1 MSSTTTQRARRSTNS
16 DGPVLRF
23 LTSVPALAYLFV
35 FMAIPLGLIM
45 SYAFLTAGRF
55 GGVKLPFTLENIA
68 RLTQPIFREVLFSSI
83 VIAGAATLLAFVLG
97 FPAAL
102 VISRLSP
109 TWQTVALIAVVLPF
123 WTNFLIRTY
132 AWIVLLNREGLLNH
146 GLAKVGIAPID
157 VLYTKQAVVLGLMYA
172 YIPLMVLPIYASLQR
187 LDPSLLEAARNL
199 GAGPWRRFRTV
210 LLPLTLPGI
219 LTGALFVFI
228 PSLGNF
234 VIPELL
240 GGGNSQ
246 MIGNLIRDQ
255 FLKSR
260 DWPFGSALSLMVLA
274 LLVIIVMFQT
284 RAARRTREW
293 GA

>member
-1 MSSTTTQRARRSTNS
+1 M
-16 DGPVLRF
+16 V
-23 LTSVPALAYLFV
+23 
-35 FMAIPLGLIM
+35 IPLGLVIG
-45 SYAFLTAGRF
+45 YAFLTAGRF
-55 GGVKLPFTLENIA
+55 GGVRGPVTLENVT
-68 RLTQPIFREVLFSSI
+68 RLFEPLYRDVLLSSI
-83 VIAGAATLLAFVLG
+83 FNAGVATFFAFLIG

-102 VISRLSP
+102 AITRLSAK
-109 TWQTVALIAVVLPF
+109 WQTVALIAVVLPF

-132 AWIVLLNREGLLNH
+132 AWILLLNREGILND
-146 GLAKVGIAPID
+146 GLSLIGLGPVD
-157 VLYTKQAVVLGLMYA
+157 VLYTRGAVILGLAYA

-187 LDPSLLEAARNL
+187 LDPMLLEAAQNL

-210 LLPLTLPGI
+210 LFPLTTPGI
-219 LTGALFVFI
+219 ITGCLFVFI

-274 LLVIIVMFQT
+274 LLVIIVMFQAS
-284 RAARRTREW
+284 AARRSRRW

>member
-1 MSSTTTQRARRSTNS
+1 MTSRASAGVRRHG
-16 DGPVLRF
+16 DGPLLRA
-23 LTSVPALAYLFV
+23 LASVPALAYLIV
-35 FMAIPLGLIM
+35 LMVIPLSLVIA
-45 SYAFLTAGRF
+45 YAFLTAGRF
-55 GGVKLPFTLENIA
+55 GGVRGPITLENVT
-68 RLTQPIFREVLFSSI
+68 RLFEPLYRDVLISS
-83 VIAGAATLLAFVLG
+83 VINAGLATFFAFLVG

-102 VISRLSP
+102 AITRLSVR
-109 TWQTVALIAVVLPF
+109 WQTVALIAVVLPF

-132 AWIVLLNREGLLNH
+132 AWILLLNREGILND
-146 GLAKVGIAPID
+146 GLGLVGLGPVD
-157 VLYTKQAVVLGLMYA
+157 VLYTRGAVILGLTYA

-187 LDPSLLEAARNL
+187 LDPMLLEAAQNL

-210 LLPLTLPGI
+210 LLPLTMPGVI
-219 LTGALFVFI
+219 TGCLFVFI

-255 FLKSR
+255 YLKSR

-274 LLVIIVMFQT
+274 LLVVVVMLQAS
-284 RAARRTREW
+284 AARRSRRW

>member
-1 MSSTTTQRARRSTNS
+1 MTYLL
-16 DGPVLRF
+16 VLM
-23 LTSVPALAYLFV
+23 V
-35 FMAIPLGLIM
+35 IPLGLVVA
-45 SYAFLTAGRF
+45 YAFLTAGRF
-55 GGVKLPFTLENIA
+55 GGVQAPVTLDNIG
-68 RLTQPIFREVLFSSI
+68 RLFEPLYLEILVSS
-83 VIAGAATLLAFVLG
+83 VVNAGLATGFAFLLG

-102 VISRLSP
+102 AITRLSP
-109 TWQTVALIAVVLPF
+109 TWQTAALVAVVLPF

-132 AWIVLLNREGLLNH
+132 AWIILLNREGILSDAL
-146 GLAKVGIAPID
+146 GLVGLGP
-157 VLYTKQAVVLGLMYA
+157 VEFLYTRQAVILGLTYA

-187 LDPSLLEAARNL
+187 LDPQLLEAARNL
-199 GAGPWRRFRTV
+199 GAGPWRRFRTI

-219 LTGALFVFI
+219 ITGCLFVFI

-246 MIGNLIRDQ
+246 MIGNLVREQ

-260 DWPFGSALSLMVLA
+260 DWPFGSALALMVLA
-274 LLVIIVMFQT
+274 LLVVIVMFQ
-284 RAARRTREW
+284 ASASRRTRKW

>member
-1 MSSTTTQRARRSTNS
+1 MTSRTSAGVRRHG
-16 DGPVLRF
+16 DGPLLRAAA
-23 LTSVPALAYLFV
+23 SVPALAYLLV
-35 FMAIPLGLIM
+35 LMVIPLGLVIA
-45 SYAFLTAGRF
+45 YAFMTAGRF
-55 GGVKLPFTLENIA
+55 GGVKPPLTLENVA
-68 RLTQPIFREVLFSSI
+68 RLFEPLYRDVLLSS
-83 VIAGAATLLAFVLG
+83 VFNAGVATLFAFILG

-102 VISRLSP
+102 AITRLSMR
-109 TWQTVALIAVVLPF
+109 WQTVALIAVVLPF

-132 AWIVLLNREGLLNH
+132 AWILLLNREGIIND
-146 GLAKVGIAPID
+146 GLDVVGLGPWD
-157 VLYTKQAVVLGLMYA
+157 FLYTRQAVILGLTYA

-187 LDPSLLEAARNL
+187 LDPVLLEAARNL

-210 LLPLTLPGI
+210 LLPLTMPGI
-219 LTGALFVFI
+219 ITGCLFVFI

-274 LLVIIVMFQT
+274 LLVVIVMLQAS
-284 RAARRTREW
+284 AARRSRKW

>member
-1 MSSTTTQRARRSTNS
+1 LTSSTSAGVRRHG
-16 DGPVLRF
+16 DGPLLRA
-23 LTSVPALAYLFV
+23 LATVPALAYLLALMV
-35 FMAIPLGLIM
+35 VPLGLVIL
-45 SYAFLTAGRF
+45 YAFLTAGRF
-55 GGVKLPFTLENIA
+55 GGVRGPVTLENVS
-68 RLTQPIFREVLFSSI
+68 RLFEPLYLGVLASS
-83 VIAGAATLLAFVLG
+83 VGNAGAATAIALALG

-102 VISRLSP
+102 VITRLSP
-109 TWQTVALIAVVLPF
+109 QWQTIALIAVVLPF

-132 AWIVLLNREGLLNH
+132 AWILLLNREGLLSDALSVV
-146 GLAKVGIAPID
+146 GLGPVEF
-157 VLYTKQAVVLGLMYA
+157 LYTRSAVILGLSYA

-187 LDPSLLEAARNL
+187 LDPQLLEAAQNL
-199 GAGPWRRFRTV
+199 GAGAWRRFRTI

-219 LTGALFVFI
+219 ITGCLFVFI

-274 LLVIIVMFQT
+274 LLVVIVMLQAG
-284 RAARRTREW
+284 AARRSRKW

>member
-1 MSSTTTQRARRSTNS
+1 VRA
-16 DGPVLRF
+16 PV
-23 LTSVPALAYLFV
+23 
-35 FMAIPLGLIM
+35 
-45 SYAFLTAGRF
+45 
-55 GGVKLPFTLENIA
+55 TLENIA
-68 RLTQPIFREVLFSSI
+68 RLAQPLYRDVLFTSI
-83 VIAGAATLLAFVLG
+83 LTAGAATLLAFLIG

-102 VISRLSP
+102 AITKLSP
-109 TWQTVALIAVVLPF
+109 RWQTVALIAVVLPF

-132 AWIVLLNREGLLNH
+132 AWIILLNREGLLNDWLSLA
-146 GLAKVGIAPID
+146 GLGQID
-157 VLYTKQAVVLGLMYA
+157 VLYTRGAVVLGLLYA

-187 LDPSLLEAARNL
+187 LDPALLEAARNL
-199 GAGPWRRFRTV
+199 GAGGWRRFRTV
-210 LLPLTLPGI
+210 LLPLTMPGI
-219 LTGALFVFI
+219 LSGCLFVFI

-274 LLVIIVMFQT
+274 LLLIIVMFQS
-284 RAARRTREW
+284 RASRRMREW
-293 GA
+293 SA

>member
-1 MSSTTTQRARRSTNS
+1 MSSATSRGVRRHG
-16 DGPVLRF
+16 DGPLVRALA
-23 LTSVPALAYLFV
+23 TVPAMTYLV
-35 FMAIPLGLIM
+35 VLMVVPLGLVIA
-45 SYAFLTAGRF
+45 YAFLTAGRF
-55 GGVKLPFTLENIA
+55 GGVQGPVTLDNVT
-68 RLTQPIFREVLFSSI
+68 RMLDPLDREVLASS
-83 VIAGAATLLAFVLG
+83 VLNAGAATLFAFLLG

-102 VISRLSP
+102 AITRLP
-109 TWQTVALIAVVLPF
+109 AHWQTAALIAVVLPF

-132 AWIVLLNREGLLNH
+132 AWIIND
-146 GLAKVGIAPID
+146 GLALAGLGPID
-157 VLYTKQAVVLGLMYA
+157 FLYTRQAVILGLTYA

-187 LDPSLLEAARNL
+187 LDPQLLEAAQNL
-199 GAGPWRRFRTV
+199 GAGPFRRFRTI

-219 LTGALFVFI
+219 ITGCLFVFI

-274 LLVIIVMFQT
+274 LLIVIVMFQAS
-284 RAARRTREW
+284 AARRTRKW

>member
-1 MSSTTTQRARRSTNS
+1 MTNDSQQKARRSANS
-16 DGPVLRF
+16 DGPMLRAI
-23 LTSVPALAYLFV
+23 TSIPALGYLLV
-35 FMAIPLGLIM
+35 FMAIPLLLII

-55 GGVKLPFTLENIA
+55 GGVKPPVTLENIT
-68 RLTQPIFREVLFSSI
+68 RLIEPIYRDVLVTS
-83 VIAGAATLLAFVLG
+83 VMTAGAATLLSFAIG

-102 VISRLSP
+102 VISRLTP
-109 TWQTVALIAVVLPF
+109 RWQTIALIAVVLPF

-132 AWIVLLNREGLLNH
+132 AWIVLLNSEGLLNH
-146 GLAKVGIAPID
+146 GLALIGLGPVQ
-157 VLYTKQAVVLGLMYA
+157 VLYTRSAVVLGLFYA
-172 YIPLMVLPIYASLQR
+172 YLPLMVLPIYASLQR

-199 GAGPWRRFRTV
+199 GAGGWRRFRTV
-210 LLPLTLPGI
+210 LLPLTMPGI
-219 LTGALFVFI
+219 LAGALFVFI

-240 GGGNSQ
+240 GGGKSQ

-274 LLVIIVMFQT
+274 LLMVILWAQA

-293 GA
+293 AG

>member
-1 MSSTTTQRARRSTNS
+1 MSSPARAGVRRHG
-16 DGPVLRF
+16 DGPLLRA
-23 LTSVPALAYLFV
+23 LASVPAFAYLLV
-35 FMAIPLGLIM
+35 LMAVPLGLVIL
-45 SYAFLTAGRF
+45 YAFLTAGRF
-55 GGVKLPFTLENIA
+55 GGVQGPITLDNLV
-68 RLTQPIFREVLFSSI
+68 RVGQPLYRDVLLSS
-83 VIAGAATLLAFVLG
+83 VLNAGVATLLAFALG

-102 VISRLSP
+102 AITRLSA
-109 TWQTVALIAVVLPF
+109 TWQTVALLAVVLPF

-132 AWIVLLNREGLLNH
+132 AWILLLNREGILND
-146 GLAKVGIAPID
+146 GLSLVGMGPID
-157 VLYTKQAVVLGLMYA
+157 VLYTRQAVILGLVYA

-187 LDPSLLEAARNL
+187 LDPALLEAARNL
-199 GAGPWRRFRTV
+199 GAGGWRRFRTV
-210 LLPLTLPGI
+210 LLPLTMPGVI
-219 LTGALFVFI
+219 TGCLFVFI

-260 DWPFGSALSLMVLA
+260 DWPFGSALSLLVLA
-274 LLVIIVMFQT
+274 LLVVIVMLQAS
-284 RAARRTREW
+284 AARRSRKW

>member
-1 MSSTTTQRARRSTNS
+1 MSTRTSRGVRHHG
-16 DGPVLRF
+16 DGPLVRAVA
-23 LTSVPALAYLFV
+23 TVPAMAYLIV
-35 FMAIPLGLIM
+35 LMVIPLGLVIA
-45 SYAFLTAGRF
+45 YAFLTAGRF
-55 GGVKLPFTLENIA
+55 GGVQGPVTFANVT
-68 RLTQPIFREVLFSSI
+68 RLVEPLYLEVLASS
-83 VIAGAATLLAFVLG
+83 VVNAGIATLAALLLG

-102 VISRLSP
+102 AITRLSP
-109 TWQTVALIAVVLPF
+109 RWQTLALIAVVLPF

-132 AWIVLLNREGLLNH
+132 AWIILLNREGLMND
-146 GLAKVGIAPID
+146 GLALLGLGPVEI
-157 VLYTKQAVVLGLMYA
+157 LYTRAGVILGLTYA

-187 LDPSLLEAARNL
+187 LDPQVLEAAQNL
-199 GAGPWRRFRTV
+199 GAGPWRRLRTILV
-210 LLPLTLPGI
+210 PLTLPGVI
-219 LTGALFVFI
+219 TGCLFVFI

-260 DWPFGSALSLMVLA
+260 DWPFGSALALMVLA
-274 LLVIIVMFQT
+274 LLIIIVMFQAS
-284 RAARRTREW
+284 AARRSRRW

>member
-1 MSSTTTQRARRSTNS
+1 MTSRTSAGVRRHG
-16 DGPVLRF
+16 DGPLLRA
-23 LTSVPALAYLFV
+23 LASVPALTYLV
-35 FMAIPLGLIM
+35 ILMAIPLALVIA
-45 SYAFLTAGRF
+45 YAFLTAGRF
-55 GGVKLPFTLENIA
+55 GGVQGPVTLDNIT
-68 RLTQPIFREVLFSSI
+68 RMFQPLYLEILVSS
-83 VIAGAATLLAFVLG
+83 VVNAGIATAFAFLIG

-102 VISRLSP
+102 VITRLSP
-109 TWQTVALIAVVLPF
+109 TWQTAALVAVVLPF

-132 AWIVLLNREGLLNH
+132 AWIVLLNREGFLSD
-146 GLAKVGIAPID
+146 GLELVGLGP
-157 VLYTKQAVVLGLMYA
+157 VEFLYTRQAIILGLTYA

-187 LDPSLLEAARNL
+187 LDPQLLEAAQNL

-219 LTGALFVFI
+219 ITGCLFVFI

-274 LLVIIVMFQT
+274 LLVIIVMLQ
-284 RAARRTREW
+284 ASASRRTRKW

>member
-1 MSSTTTQRARRSTNS
+1 MSSRTSAGVRRHG
-16 DGPVLRF
+16 DGPLLRA
-23 LTSVPALAYLFV
+23 LASVPALTYLV
-35 FMAIPLGLIM
+35 VLMVIPLALVIA
-45 SYAFLTAGRF
+45 YAFLTAGRF
-55 GGVKLPFTLENIA
+55 GGVQGPVTLDNIG
-68 RLTQPIFREVLFSSI
+68 RLFEPLYLGILASS
-83 VIAGAATLLAFVLG
+83 VVNAGLATFFAFLIG

-102 VISRLSP
+102 AITRLP
-109 TWQTVALIAVVLPF
+109 ATWQTAALVAVVLPF

-132 AWIVLLNREGLLNH
+132 AWIILLNREGILSDAL
-146 GLAKVGIAPID
+146 GLVGLGPVD
-157 VLYTKQAVVLGLMYA
+157 FLYTRQAVILGLTYA

-187 LDPSLLEAARNL
+187 LDPTLLEAARNL
-199 GAGPWRRFRTV
+199 GAGPWRRFRTI

-219 LTGALFVFI
+219 ITGCLFVFI

-246 MIGNLIRDQ
+246 MIGNLVRDQ

-260 DWPFGSALSLMVLA
+260 DWPFGSALALMVLA
-274 LLVIIVMFQT
+274 LLVIIVMFQ
-284 RAARRTREW
+284 ASASRRTRRW

>member
-1 MSSTTTQRARRSTNS
+1 MTSRTSAGVRRHG
-16 DGPVLRF
+16 DGPLLRA
-23 LTSVPALAYLFV
+23 LSSIPALGYLLV
-35 FMAIPLGLIM
+35 LMVIPLGLVIA
-45 SYAFLTAGRF
+45 YAFLTSGRF
-55 GGVKLPFTLENIA
+55 GGVQGPVTFDNIA
-68 RLTQPIFREVLFSSI
+68 RLFQPLYLEVLLSS
-83 VIAGAATLLAFVLG
+83 VVNAGLATFFAFLIG

-102 VISRLSP
+102 AITRLSS

-132 AWIVLLNREGLLNH
+132 AWILLLNREGILSD
-146 GLAKVGIAPID
+146 GLSLIGLGPIE
-157 VLYTKQAVVLGLMYA
+157 VLYTREAVILGLTYA

-187 LDPSLLEAARNL
+187 LDPVLLEAACNL
-199 GAGPWRRFRTV
+199 GAGPWRRFRTI
-210 LLPLTLPGI
+210 LLPLTMPGI
-219 LTGALFVFI
+219 ITGCLFVFI

-260 DWPFGSALSLMVLA
+260 DWPFGSALSLLVLA
-274 LLVIIVMFQT
+274 LLVVIVMIQAS
-284 RAARRTREW
+284 AARRSRKW